1 MAFANFPEQKQVVEL
16 LQRSLERGRLAHAY
30 LFTGHQLTDLA
41 TLARTLAKTL
51 NCQAPVRRAPGGPA
65 VDCCDECSSCR
76 KIDGDN
82 HADVHWARPES
93 KSRVITIDQMRG
105 LMHEI
110 HLKPNEAEYKVAVVE
125 AADRLNAQAANAFLK
140 TLEEP
145 PAKSILILLTTEPQ
159 RMLETILSRCL
170 RLNFAGDGGR
180 RLAPAQMEWL
190 RSFGELAAAE
200 QKSLMGR
207 YRLLGALLKKLGE
220 VKEEIE
226 KALAARSPLERYD
239 DVDPKLREKWEEEL
253 TAAIEA
259 EYRLQRADLLGTLQ
273 WWLRD
278 VWLGTLS
285 LDGGLLNFP
294 ELASAGQVAKRL
306 SAKQAMENLRVLER
320 TQRLL
325 HSNVQEALA
334 LEVGLLKLHL

>member
-30 LFTGHQLTDLA
+30 LFTGHQLDDLSA
-41 TLARTLAKTL
+41 LARTLAKTL

-65 VDCCDECSSCR
+65 VDCCDECASCR

-82 HADVHWARPES
+82 HGDVHWARPES

-110 HLKPNEAEYKVAVVE
+110 HLKPNEAEYKVAVIE

-145 PAKSILILLTTEPQ
+145 PPKSILILLTTEPQ

-170 RLNFAGDGGR
+170 RLNFAGEGGR
-180 RLAPAQMEWL
+180 HLAPAQMEWL

-259 EYRLQRADLLGTLQ
+259 EYRLQRSDLLGTLQ

-294 ELASAGQVAKRL
+294 ELASAAQVAKRL